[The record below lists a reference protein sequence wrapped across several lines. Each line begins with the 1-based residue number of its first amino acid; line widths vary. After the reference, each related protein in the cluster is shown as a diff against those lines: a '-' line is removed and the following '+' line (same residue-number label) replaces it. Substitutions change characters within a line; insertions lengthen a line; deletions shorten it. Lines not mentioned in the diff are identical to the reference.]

1 MKRWLVGVV
10 AVALMALLI
19 PIAMVGAEPPAT
31 VYFPQTGHNVGAPF
45 LKYWR
50 AHGGLAVYGYPI
62 TEAFQEKSE
71 LDGKTYTVQYFER
84 ARLESHPENAAP
96 WDIIL
101 GQLGR
106 KNAEKVFGN
115 AAMNPIAE
123 DQAPA
128 GSKYFPETKH
138 SVAGE
143 FLDYYRTNGALDQ
156 FGYPLSEP
164 FLEKNAVDG
173 KTYTVQYFERNR
185 FELHPENAAP
195 YRVLLGLLGA
205 QMAQEKK
212 LNTASVPRLQNV
224 PDYDEQLFATP
235 TPIPPTATPIP
246 TATAIPPTATPT
258 PKPTGPTE
266 PRPDLGNAYIEV
278 NISEQHLYVW
288 EGGEIIF
295 DVAVSTGRPDWETP
309 TGTFYIHTYYKS
321 QDMEGGFP
329 KGSEE
334 YYFQPDVPWVMYF
347 DYNGDAIHGVY
358 WHNNFGIR
366 ATSHGCVGTPVWA
379 AKWIFDWSSI
389 GTPVWIHH

>member
-10 AVALMALLI
+10 VVALAAMLI
-19 PIAMVGAEPPAT
+19 PIAMVGAEPPKT
-31 VYFPQTGHNVGAPF
+31 VYFPQTGHHVGEPF

-62 TEAFQEKSE
+62 TEAFQEKSD

-106 KNAEKVFGN
+106 HNADKIKSN
-115 AAMNPIAE
+115 PAMNPITEA
-123 DQAPA
+123 QVPA
-128 GSKYFPETKH
+128 GAKYFPETKH
-138 SVAGE
+138 SVGNA
-143 FLDYYRTNGALDQ
+143 FLTYYNKNGALDQ
-156 FGYPLSEP
+156 FGYPLSEE
-164 FLEKNAVDG
+164 FQEKSPVDG

-185 FELHPENAAP
+185 FEYHPENQEP
-195 YRVLLGLLGA
+195 YTVLLGLLGS
-205 QMAQEKK
+205 QLAQEKK
-212 LNTASVPRLQNV
+212 LSTASVPRNADV
-224 PDYDEQLFATP
+224 PDYDEQLFFTP
-235 TPIPPTATPIP
+235 TPIPPTATPV
-246 TATAIPPTATPT
+246 PPTPT
-258 PKPTGPTE
+258 PAPKPAD

-288 EGGEIIF
+288 EGGEVIF

-309 TGTFYIHTYYKS
+309 TGTFRIHTYYES

-329 KGSEE
+329 KGSAE

-379 AKWIFDWSSI
+379 AKWIYDWSTI
-389 GTPVWIHH
+389 GTPVWIHY

>member
-1 MKRWLVGVV
+1 MARWAMRRWMLGTLFIVV
-10 AVALMALLI
+10 AALLI
-19 PIAMVGAEPPAT
+19 PMAIVGAEPPQT
-31 VYFPQTGHNVGAPF
+31 VYFSQTGHNVGEPF

-50 AHGGLAVYGYPI
+50 AHGGLGVYGYPI

-106 KNAEKVFGN
+106 NNAEKVKTN
-115 AAMNPIAE
+115 PAMGPIAE
-123 DQAPA
+123 DKVPA

-138 SVAGE
+138 SVGNA
-143 FLDYYRTNGALDQ
+143 FLDYYTKNGALDQ
-156 FGYPLSEP
+156 FGYPLSEEFQEQSP
-164 FLEKNAVDG
+164 TDG
-173 KTYTVQYFERNR
+173 KPYTVQYFERNR
-185 FELHPENAAP
+185 FEYHPENQPP
-195 YRVLLGLLGA
+195 YTVLLGLLGS

-212 LNTASVPRLQNV
+212 INTALVPRLQNA

-235 TPIPPTATPIP
+235 TPIPPTATPV
-246 TATAIPPTATPT
+246 PP
-258 PKPTGPTE
+258 KLTE
-266 PRPDLGNAYIEV
+266 PRPDLGRAYIEV

-288 EGGEIIF
+288 ENGAVIF

-309 TGTFYIHTYYKS
+309 TGTFRIHTYYES

-329 KGSEE
+329 KGSAE

-358 WHNNFGIR
+358 WHNNFGVR
-366 ATSHGCVGTPVWA
+366 ATSHGCVGAPVWA
-379 AKWIFDWSSI
+379 AKWIYAWASI
-389 GTPVWIHH
+389 GTAVYIHY